1 MTSDGHYAAMSFA
14 ALLNGLRKMAGPG
27 ESGFGALVVSSWCRY
42 IWCVTSSFF
51 EEDSTFRDHAA
62 RTAALH
68 YSLSRPQAN
77 RQENRK
83 KFAPIPVVYEAR
95 ELGAWEIRSGRDVET
110 AWCATN
116 TNNMVY
122 TFSRLTISAVC
133 LISTSSTMAFSTA
146 SAGDRASHATT
157 RLEISALESLAGE
170 LKTMIEPLDDL
181 TT

>member
-1 MTSDGHYAAMSFA
+1 MSFA

-110 AWCATN
+110 AWCATI
-116 TNNMVY
+116 TNMVY